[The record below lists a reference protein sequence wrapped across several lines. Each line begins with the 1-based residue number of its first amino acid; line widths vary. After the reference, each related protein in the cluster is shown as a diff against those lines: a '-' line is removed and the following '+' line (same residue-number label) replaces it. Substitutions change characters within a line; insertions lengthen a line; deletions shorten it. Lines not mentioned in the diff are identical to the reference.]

1 MILIHIALY
10 SFMLSLGF
18 VMGVLFPQIPWVPL
32 WLFSTFAVIGWR
44 SAKLKQQR
52 DLHKVMQAHQFRME
66 QFVHNN
72 TLGE

>member
-10 SFMLSLGF
+10 ISMLTIGCICG
-18 VMGVLFPQIPWVPL
+18 MLFPGIPWLGL

-52 DLHKVMQAHQFRME
+52 DLHKVMQAHQLRME
-66 QFVHNN
+66 QFVHDHS
-72 TLGE
+72 